1 MQKEE
6 LKKNIIE
13 RINQID
19 DINRLNAIQTILN
32 TLENEQLSLDEV
44 NNALETEDFSGY
56 IKEWL
61 KSM

>member
-1 MQKEE
+1 MEKEE
-6 LKKNIIE
+6 LKKNILE

-19 DINRLNAIQTILN
+19 DLNRLNAIQTILN

-44 NNALETEDFSGY
+44 SNAMETEDFSGY

-61 KSM
+61 KNM

>member
-1 MQKEE
+1 MEKEE
-6 LKKNIIE
+6 LKRNILE

-32 TLENEQLSLDEV
+32 TLENEQLSLEDI
-44 NNALETEDFSGY
+44 NNVLETEDFSGY

>member
-6 LKKNIIE
+6 LKKDILE

-19 DINRLNAIQTILN
+19 DSNMLNVIQTLLN
-32 TLENEQLSLDEV
+32 TLENEGLGADV
-44 NNALETEDFSGY
+44 IHNALETEDFSGY

-61 KSM
+61 KDM

>member
-1 MQKEE
+1 MEKEE
-6 LKKNIIE
+6 LKKNILE

-19 DINRLNAIQTILN
+19 DLNRLNAIQTILN

-61 KSM
+61 KNM